1 MASNSQMD
9 MQSQQPVRPHA
20 ILYSQENMH
29 GDAMIQTL
37 QQEMQA

>member
-9 MQSQQPVRPHA
+9 MQSQQLVLPHA
-20 ILYSQENMH
+20 ILCSQANMH

-37 QQEMQA
+37 QLEMQA